1 MKISCT
7 TGGFKAY
14 TLKETFLFF
23 EEIGIPFVEISTDDR
38 KHAYPF
44 IFQKQPQSELVDLL
58 NNFSP
63 KIKILSGGWSDFGLK
78 DDLMTVQMENVMKQ
92 FEFCQKF
99 GIKIIRLFAS
109 HIPAKYVDDS
119 FFDRVINNL
128 IIVSDMA
135 KEMDIM
141 VALENHGGITGTSDD
156 CLRILRGVN
165 RENIG
170 LNYDAANFVPCNQ
183 DPVDAVRILKD
194 YIFHVHLKD
203 VVFTNNGKLEG
214 WEFCTFG
221 DGKINYIEI
230 RGCNF
235 YHRIFYQSF
244 V

>member
-1 MKISCT
+1 
-7 TGGFKAY
+7 
-14 TLKETFLFF
+14 
-23 EEIGIPFVEISTDDR
+23 
-38 KHAYPF
+38 
-44 IFQKQPQSELVDLL
+44 
-58 NNFSP
+58 
-63 KIKILSGGWSDFGLK
+63 
-78 DDLMTVQMENVMKQ
+78 MENVMKQ

-230 RGCNF
+230 FNILSSYDGF
-235 YHRIFYQSF
+235 YSIECEGKSGDRVASL
-244 V
+244 VKAKRELEKLLSGN